1 MTNHPDIPAYIA
13 TFPTPI
19 QEILENLRSALKI
32 AAPDATEAIKYGMP
46 TLVFHGNLVYFGAF
60 KKHIGFY
67 PMPSGVMAFKE
78 ELSKYKLS
86 KGAIQFPIHEPLPFE
101 IIQKITQF
109 RVQENLDKAAL
120 KKQSK

>member
-1 MTNHPDIPAYIA
+1 MINHPNIPTYIA
-13 TFPTPI
+13 SFPTST
-19 QEILENLRSALKI
+19 QEILENMRSALKI
-32 AAPDATEAIKYGMP
+32 AAPDATETIKYGMP
-46 TLVFHGNLVYFGAF
+46 TLVFHGNLVHFGAF

-78 ELSKYKLS
+78 ELSKYKVS
-86 KGAIQFPIHEPLPFE
+86 KGAIQFPIHEPLPFD

-120 KKQSK
+120 KKQS